1 MRGRGVPYKI
11 NGGGGMEILNTVPNT
26 GSLISAICFGA
37 LAVNIGLVA
46 FLCLINGDFTG
57 ITLLLFSTILSGMTY
72 YTTLDYVT
80 PRYEV
85 TITDMSRFDTDKY
98 QIVEQRGKVF
108 VVKEVRR

>member
-1 MRGRGVPYKI
+1 
-11 NGGGGMEILNTVPNT
+11 MEILSTTSNT
-26 GSLISAICFGA
+26 GALVGMVCLGMLAVIVGVMAFFTLINGELIGITFLLISAILGN
-37 LAVNIGLVA
+37 L
-46 FLCLINGDFTG
+46 TG
-57 ITLLLFSTILSGMTY
+57 FAMV
-72 YTTLDYVT
+72 DYAT

>member
-1 MRGRGVPYKI
+1 MVCLGMLAVIVGVMAFFTLI
-11 NGGGGMEILNTVPNT
+11 NGELIGITFL
-26 GSLISAICFGA
+26 LISAILGN
-37 LAVNIGLVA
+37 L
-46 FLCLINGDFTG
+46 TG
-57 ITLLLFSTILSGMTY
+57 FAMV
-72 YTTLDYVT
+72 DYAT